1 MFNRLIRWSLD
12 HRWLVALGAALVLLF
27 GSIVSMAMPVDVLPE
42 FAPNQVVI
50 QTEAPGLAPADVEAL
65 VTIPLESALNG
76 ATNVTDVRSES
87 QIGLSVVTVVFKQG
101 TDLYTDREIVNER
114 LTAVA
119 PHLPPGVGTPAMS
132 PITSPVGKILEIGL
146 TADKTSMQDLRTLA
160 DSTIRNRLLAV
171 PGVSR
176 VLVLGGDKAQYQV
189 LVHPKAMDEYGVT
202 LNQVA
207 RAVQD
212 SNADA
217 PGGFYRTP
225 EREYLIRGL
234 GRVHSVADLSRSVVT
249 EVQGT
254 PVTLDQVAT
263 VRFGSAPPIGMGSVN
278 GKPAVIL
285 TISKM
290 PGADTLRTTAAVERA
305 LAELKNGL
313 PPDVH
318 MTTILRQADFI
329 RTSIRSVLG
338 AMRDGALLVIVILFV
353 FLFNW
358 RTALISLLAIPLS
371 LLIGVLSL
379 KVLGISLNT
388 MTLGGLTIAIGVV
401 VDDAIVDVE
410 NVHRRLREQ
419 ADTGMLERAKEIVYA
434 ASAEIRGSIVYATG
448 ILMLVMI
455 PIFTLSG
462 LEGRIFGPLGI
473 ALIAAI
479 GASLF
484 IALTVTPAL
493 CYILLPHIN
502 LRYRD
507 SKTVEWLKNRYA
519 RLLDRAVFPHAKA
532 IVGASAVLVLGTLA
546 ILPFLGHSFLPEFQE
561 GNVVIGITGMPGM
574 SLAMTNQIGLFAER
588 SLMRIPGVKVAA
600 QRAGRAKGDDDAGGS
615 NFSEMDVDLSPA
627 ARGPALMAIRK
638 ALDVVPGVSVNIG
651 SFISDR
657 VNEVLSGSE
666 AAIAVKLFG
675 PDLSTLREKA
685 GEIRAAMA
693 KVKGVVDL
701 QVEPQVPVEQLD
713 IAFDRPA
720 AARYGLSVGQ
730 IARDVQTLFNG
741 TVVSQ
746 VVNQGQTFDLVLW
759 SDEASR
765 ASPGT
770 IARTLIDTPA
780 GGRIPLSSVAK
791 ISFVSGPTT
800 IYRENVSRRIV
811 VQANVSGRDL
821 GSAMADIQHQV
832 AATVKLPRGY
842 FVVYGGQF
850 RNMQEA
856 THQLQLFGTLALL
869 GVFGLLWMAFRSW
882 RSALLVILNL
892 PLAMVGG
899 VLAIL
904 FTGGVMSVASMIGF
918 ITLFGISTRN
928 GILLVCHYNRL
939 ASEGKSLI
947 DVLRRGSLDRLSP
960 VLMTALAAT
969 LGMLPLAMLGGAGRE
984 IERPLA
990 TVVLGGMVTSTILT
1004 LLVIPALYQI
1014 VGRSAIQEATEHAL
1028 TGEPSGTLSDVGAPL

>member
-12 HRWLVALGAALVLLF
+12 HRWLVVLGAALLLLS
-27 GSIVSMAMPVDVLPE
+27 GTIAAMGMPVDVLPE
-42 FAPNQVVI
+42 FAPYQAVV
-50 QTEAPGLAPADVEAL
+50 QTEAPGLAPEDVEAL

-87 QIGLSVVTVVFKQG
+87 QIGLSVVTVVFKPG
-101 TDLYTDREIVNER
+101 TDIYTDRQIVDEK
-114 LTAVA
+114 LSAVA

-132 PITSPVGKILEIGL
+132 PMTSPVGKILEIGL

-160 DSTIRNRLLAV
+160 DTTIRDRLLAV
-171 PGVSR
+171 PGVSQ

-189 LVHPKAMDEYGVT
+189 LVHPEAMAEYGVT

-207 RAVQD
+207 TAVQ
-212 SNADA
+212 NANVDA
-217 PGGFYRTP
+217 AGGFYRTP

-234 GRVHSVADLSRSVVT
+234 GRVHSVGDLARSVVA
-249 EVQGT
+249 EASGT
-254 PVTLDQVAT
+254 PVSLAQVAT
-263 VRFGSAPPIGMGSVN
+263 VRIGSAPPLGMGSVN
-278 GKPAVIL
+278 GRPAVIL
-285 TISKM
+285 AISKM
-290 PGADTLRTTAAVERA
+290 PGANTLRTTAAVERA
-305 LAELKNGL
+305 LAEVKNGL
-313 PPDVH
+313 PKDVRI
-318 MTTILRQADFI
+318 TTILRQADFI
-329 RTSIRSVLG
+329 QSAIRGVLA
-338 AMRDGALLVIVILFV
+338 AMCDGALLVIVILFV

-358 RTALISLLAIPLS
+358 RTALISCLAIPLS
-371 LLIGVLSL
+371 LLIGVFSL
-379 KVLGISLNT
+379 KLLGISLNT

-410 NVHRRLREQ
+410 NVHRRLREH
-419 ADTGMLERAKEIVYA
+419 AKMGALARVKEVVYA
-434 ASAEIRGSIVYATG
+434 ASSEIRGSIVYATG
-448 ILMLVMI
+448 ILILVLI

-462 LEGRIFGPLGI
+462 LEGKIFGPLGI
-473 ALIAAI
+473 AFMAAI
-479 GASLF
+479 GASLL

-493 CYILLPHIN
+493 CHILLARTDLRPH
-502 LRYRD
+502 D
-507 SKTVEWLKNRYA
+507 SKTVEWLKNRYE

-532 IVGASAVLVLGTLA
+532 ILGTSAVLVLGTFA

-561 GNVVIGITGMPGM
+561 GNVVVGMTGMPGM
-574 SLAMTNQIGLFAER
+574 SLAMNNQIGLFAER
-588 SLMRIPGVKVAA
+588 SLLRIPGVKVAA

-615 NFSEMDVDLSPA
+615 NFSEMDVAVAPA
-627 ARGPALMAIRK
+627 DRAPALRAIRK
-638 ALDVVPGVSVNIG
+638 DLDAIPGVSVNIG

-657 VNEVLSGSE
+657 VNEVLSGSR

-693 KVKGVVDL
+693 QVKGVVDL

-713 IAFDRPA
+713 IAFDRSA

-730 IARDVQTLFNG
+730 IAGDVETLFNG
-741 TVVSQ
+741 RVVSQ
-746 VVNQGQTFDLVLW
+746 VVSQGRSFDLVVW

-770 IARTLIDTPA
+770 LARTLIDTPS
-780 GGRIPLSSVAK
+780 GSRIPLSSVAK
-791 ISFVSGPTT
+791 IRFGSGPTT

-811 VQANVSGRDL
+811 VQANVAGRDL
-821 GSAMADIQHQV
+821 GSTVAEIQHRL
-832 AATVKLPRGY
+832 ASEVKLPRGY

-850 RNMQEA
+850 KNMQEA
-856 THQLQLFGTLALL
+856 SHQLQLFGSVAIL
-869 GVFGLLWMAFRSW
+869 GAFALLWMAFRSW
-882 RSALLVILNL
+882 RSAILVLLNL

-904 FTGGVMSVASMIGF
+904 CTGGVMSVASMIGF
-918 ITLFGISTRN
+918 IALFGISTRN
-928 GILLVCHYNRL
+928 GILLVSHYNRL
-939 ASEGKSLI
+939 ASEGKPLI

-969 LGMLPLAMLGGAGRE
+969 LGMLPLALLGGAGRE

-990 TVVLGGMVTSTILT
+990 IVVLGGMVTSTVLT
-1004 LLVIPALYQI
+1004 LLVIPALYKL
-1014 VGRSAIQEATEHAL
+1014 VGRSAIQEATEQLPASEAIGVGSLGAL
-1028 TGEPSGTLSDVGAPL
+1028 